1 MYYLKINE
9 TNDIIGFLTGKP
21 IDDTYIEVSQ
31 DEYEK
36 AFKYKKFNPR
46 TREFSELRD
55 IFDGNLQLK
64 KEEKIEQSKQIL
76 KKWLVE
82 HPLESNVTGK
92 KALYTVTEEKQALL
106 TRNLMIAQ
114 LNGSNVTTWNSQGGI
129 CEEWEVNKLAQL
141 ALEIEE
147 YVRPR
152 IKKQQHYEVQ
162 INGCTNIEE
171 VEGIEI
177 NYETTI

>member
-1 MYYLKINE
+1 MYYFLRLNDNE
-9 TNDIIGFLTGKP
+9 IIGFLTGTP
-21 IDDTYIEVSQ
+21 LDDTYIEVSQ
-31 DEYEK
+31 EEYEK

-82 HPLESNVTGK
+82 HPLETNVTGK